1 MAFLGVEVGGQGEIR
16 QRVSVDGRSVSL
28 DFIAVADLPIA
39 KHDFFSNCEQLLR
52 SILSPNW

>member
-39 KHDFFSNCEQLLR
+39 KHDFSNYEQLLR

>member
-39 KHDFFSNCEQLLR
+39 KHDFSNCEQLLR
-52 SILSPNW
+52 SISSPNW